1 MRQHFTPVGVAV
13 LPTPEDSNGWCG
25 CGEGTFAPSL
35 LLGLHLGA
43 AAVETVEEM
52 WGDQRWGGGR
62 ERAEGVGGQ
71 TPLYVP
77 PEDEGLCLPPRFT
90 ALTEKLVK
98 GPLPREQVLAGQ
110 CEVPGVK

>member
-1 MRQHFTPVGVAV
+1 MAGAGV
-13 LPTPEDSNGWCG
+13 EG
-25 CGEGTFAPSL
+25 GTFAPSL

-77 PEDEGLCLPPRFT
+77 PEDGGLCLPPRFT

>member
-1 MRQHFTPVGVAV
+1 MAGAGVERGDLCA
-13 LPTPEDSNGWCG
+13 LTAAGTAPRCRRCGDSRGD
-25 CGEGTFAPSL
+25 
-35 LLGLHLGA
+35 
-43 AAVETVEEM
+43 V
-52 WGDQRWGGGR
+52 GDQRWGGGR